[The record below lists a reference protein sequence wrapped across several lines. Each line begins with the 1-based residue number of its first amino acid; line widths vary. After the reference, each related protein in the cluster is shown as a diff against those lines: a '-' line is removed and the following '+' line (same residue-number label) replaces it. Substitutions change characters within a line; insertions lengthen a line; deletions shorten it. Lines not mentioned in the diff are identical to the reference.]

1 MPSIT
6 TAVLR
11 GAGSAPPKGCSSFD
25 GLAFPQVAWVFVG
38 PSGAGIFPMKTY
50 SPKPEHIERRWYVL
64 DANGQVLG
72 RLASEVATLLRGK
85 HKPMFAPHMDTGDH
99 VIVVN
104 ADKVELTGNKL
115 EDKIAWRHSGHPGGI
130 TGVKYGDLMATRPV
144 AAVEKAVR
152 GMLPKNR
159 LGRQMIKKLHIVA
172 GPEHPHGAQ
181 KPVPLAVGERPAWD
195 GLPVPAT
202 APTPTAP
209 KASRPASK
217 PDAPAPAQDADRR
230 AGAEAGRAGGGCR
243 RRGGRGSTEAGRQ
256 EDHREEDHRE
266 EADGEEADR
275 EGHERRE
282 EADREEDHSEEAD
295 REEDDGPEVGQEAA
309 EERGVTRSCQQ
320 PQ

>member
-1 MPSIT
+1 
-6 TAVLR
+6 
-11 GAGSAPPKGCSSFD
+11 
-25 GLAFPQVAWVFVG
+25 
-38 PSGAGIFPMKTY
+38 MKTY

-159 LGRQMIKKLHIVA
+159 IGRQMIKKLHIVA

-202 APTPTAP
+202 APTPTKP
-209 KASRPASK
+209 KATRPASK
-217 PDAPAPAQDADRR
+217 PDAPAPRKKPT
-230 AGAEAGRAGGGCR
+230 AEPAPKPVAP
-243 RRGGRGSTEAGRQ
+243 A
-256 EDHREEDHRE
+256 EDVAEDLE
-266 EADGEEADR
+266 EAPKAKTT
-275 EGHERRE
+275 
-282 EADREEDHSEEAD
+282 AAKKTTAKKPTAKKPTAKKPTAKAATAAKKPTAKKTTAKKPTAKKTTAKKPSKSEE
-295 REEDDGPEVGQEAA
+295 
-309 EERGVTRSCQQ
+309 
-320 PQ
+320 